1 LPSVI
6 VARSA
11 FSHDAASDV
20 EESEDEHPESVNAAA
35 MTTAENIPKRLFNV
49 IS

>member
-1 LPSVI
+1 LPSVTN
-6 VARSA
+6 ARSA

-20 EESEDEHPESVNAAA
+20 DESDEAHPESVNAAA
-35 MTTAENIPKRLFNV
+35 TTTAEKIPKRLFNV